1 MRKSEKRLP
10 SRNEAEQLLEEGLLK
25 NPGRWGDH
33 SRNAAH
39 CAEKIGEASGLD
51 KDRCYVSGL
60 LHDIGRSV
68 GNVQLAHVYHGWKM
82 MNAMGYPLIGR
93 ICLTHSFA
101 MQEIDGY
108 GGAFDLAEEEI
119 EEMKREL
126 GHLVYDDYDRLIQLC
141 DNISGASGIMR
152 MEDRIADIQSRYPR
166 YPEEK
171 KIITLRLVD
180 YFSRKTGADIYDL
193 ACGGNLVNHY

>member
-1 MRKSEKRLP
+1 MNTREHIISSIISARQQSKADIES
-10 SRNEAEQLLEEGLLK
+10 
-25 NPGRWGDH
+25 
-33 SRNAAH
+33 
-39 CAEKIGEASGLD
+39 KIGYINELD
-51 KDRCYVSGL
+51 GRLQELSRTREYVL
-60 LHDIGRSV
+60 
-68 GNVQLAHVYHGWKM
+68 NQLDGVDAE
-82 MNAMGYPLIGR
+82 
-93 ICLTHSFA
+93 A

-193 ACGGNLVNHY
+193 ACGGNLVDHY